1 MKRRHLSKPTN
12 AIRAIAGACLAAAFA
27 AAPDASAAPAAT
39 VAASLSQDGTAFT
52 AAFAN
57 HASETNSLFVVYDAS
72 DKGAGTNGWAH
83 VERLGTVTPETDS
96 WTYPAPAG
104 WGDSVKA
111 LRFVLSEV
119 PYDYDYS
126 TTYTAA
132 DQVPTGN
139 STIAQCLKID
149 NDENFTM
156 LGSHKV
162 YVKFS
167 LNKIPTA
174 HNQAIFLARTS
185 SSPNTPYYGLFWMY
199 NLNSKKCF
207 RFDYN
212 SGNKASSK
220 VYDSADDII
229 EVTADSSTGMTI
241 SVNGS
246 IAETIARPS
255 TAFSDQTSGP
265 LLLFAGKSDAAS
277 NPSCAKIYACQVR
290 SQSDK
295 LLLDLVP
302 MVKGGKAGMFDRVN
316 GKSYTASLETSAF
329 RELDAGERIE
339 SENPFF
345 ASALYAVAAEGPTV
359 FTPASAT
366 TDATDYANPDGG
378 ILNGS
383 ATLTLSGD
391 NDWGGKFAVS
401 NGTLAAAFG
410 QGLAATD
417 ALLLAPAGTLRSG
430 TYGGYAGY
438 AGRATAPLGTGST
451 PGAVN
456 VASGG
461 YWAFAAPDGGSLE
474 LDAGGEG
481 APIAISSD
489 YRRFLFNGAAGAGTL
504 TVANPL
510 VSDDTPFKTL
520 VIRTGFGK
528 AELAGNVTG
537 ADAANPANGLT
548 IDCYDL
554 DTPSA
559 GCDGRTVFLGSG
571 NHFKTLQIR
580 SGTHGFGEGAAAT
593 LDGNLNLYGGTFF
606 ATNATVALSGAADY
620 ISGLVVTT
628 GAVDV
633 AGGSFTAGHCAVG
646 LEYTAGG
653 NVGAACQAALSID
666 GEFTL
671 DDKIS
676 SKSFGS
682 MTVSGSAA
690 SEAVTFGENARVRM
704 MNLNFYRRNI
714 YQNGG
719 AVVLAGNYGINDMGA
734 QGTARYWLNG
744 GTLTAACVKQAA
756 ASDKVSAP
764 VAWFVFAGGTL
775 VTPSN
780 VKTPFFQDFSGT
792 SAIQVQADKTSTF
805 QVDYD
810 TSVVYPL
817 VHVNGSWKYAAA
829 DWLTAPAFTKTGA
842 AALTLSGT
850 STYRCATDV
859 AEGTLALAGGDAPG
873 VLPATGVVRLTGG
886 TLDLG
891 GNAQTVK
898 GLAGTAG
905 AVVNGS
911 LAVTDGIYP
920 GGAGGVG
927 SFSCGAALDG
937 TLYVDVDAE
946 TGACDS
952 IAVPSGSSLD
962 LSSLDLVLPESIPSG
977 VERLQVVSGAAT
989 GAFRSVANLPS
1000 GWEIA
1005 VVPGGVRAR
1014 KVLAFVLTVR

>member
-126 TTYTAA
+126 LDFIRNADYKQRIVLSDFDLYMNYRVCVRMRTAGF
-132 DQVPTGN
+132 VTGN
-139 STIAQCLKID
+139 PCVFSNRDTGGNVAPY
-149 NDENFTM
+149 FT
-156 LGSHKV
+156 LFAIGGSK
-162 YVKFS
+162 
-167 LNKIPTA
+167 
-174 HNQAIFLARTS
+174 
-185 SSPNTPYYGLFWMY
+185 W
-199 NLNSKKCF
+199 

-212 SGNKASSK
+212 DKSGSQQGTVKTENCDYAIEASSAGLYVNETLVESK
-220 VYDSADDII
+220 TGTTTDIASKGRLEFFCGNTTASAMGNMNLRFNLYGAQVYDAP
-229 EVTADSSTGMTI
+229 AGGNLL
-241 SVNGS
+241 VN
-246 IAETIARPS
+246 
-255 TAFSDQTSGP
+255 
-265 LLLFAGKSDAAS
+265 
-277 NPSCAKIYACQVR
+277 
-290 SQSDK
+290 
-295 LLLDLVP
+295 LVP
-302 MVKGGKAGMFDRVN
+302 MVKDGVAGMYDTVRDKFYFSDIVLNGTAYPFPIVENTRV
-316 GKSYTASLETSAF
+316 ESA
-329 RELDAGERIE
+329 
-339 SENPFF
+339 NPFF
-345 ASALYAVAAEGPTV
+345 ASTLVAVAEEGPTV
-359 FTPASAT
+359 FSPASST

-456 VASGG
+456 VASDG

-1005 VVPGGVRAR
+1005 VVPSGVRAR

>member
-83 VERLGTVTPETDS
+83 VERLGTVTPETDF

-104 WGDSVKA
+104 WGDTVKA

-126 TTYTAA
+126 LDFIRNADYKQRIVLSDFDLYMNYRVCVQMRTAGY
-132 DQVPTGN
+132 VTGHPCVFSN
-139 STIAQCLKID
+139 RDTGGNVAPS
-149 NDENFTM
+149 FT
-156 LGSHKV
+156 LFAIGGSK
-162 YVKFS
+162 
-167 LNKIPTA
+167 
-174 HNQAIFLARTS
+174 
-185 SSPNTPYYGLFWMY
+185 W
-199 NLNSKKCF
+199 

-212 SGNKASSK
+212 DKSGSPEGTVTIKDCDYAIEASSAGLYVNGTLVESK
-220 VYDSADDII
+220 TGTTTDIASKGRLEFFCGNTTASAMGNMNLRFNLYGAQVYDAP
-229 EVTADSSTGMTI
+229 AGGNLL
-241 SVNGS
+241 VN
-246 IAETIARPS
+246 
-255 TAFSDQTSGP
+255 
-265 LLLFAGKSDAAS
+265 
-277 NPSCAKIYACQVR
+277 
-290 SQSDK
+290 
-295 LLLDLVP
+295 LVP
-302 MVKGGKAGMFDRVN
+302 MVKDGVAGMYDTVRDKFYFSDIVINGTAYPFPIVENTRV
-316 GKSYTASLETSAF
+316 ESA
-329 RELDAGERIE
+329 
-339 SENPFF
+339 NPFF
-345 ASALYAVAAEGPTV
+345 ASALVAVAEEGPTV
-359 FTPASAT
+359 FSPASST
-366 TDATDYANPDGG
+366 TDVTDYANPDGG

-520 VIRTGFGK
+520 IIRTGFGK

-559 GCDGRTVFLGSG
+559 GCDGRTVFLGSR

-920 GGAGGVG
+920 GGAGAVG

>member
-126 TTYTAA
+126 LDFIRNA
-132 DQVPTGN
+132 DYKQRIVLSDFDLYMNYRVCVRMRTVSFLDGHPAVFSNRDTGGN
-139 STIAQCLKID
+139 VAPS
-149 NDENFTM
+149 FT
-156 LGSHKV
+156 LFAIRGSK
-162 YVKFS
+162 
-167 LNKIPTA
+167 
-174 HNQAIFLARTS
+174 
-185 SSPNTPYYGLFWMY
+185 W
-199 NLNSKKCF
+199 

-212 SGNKASSK
+212 DKSGSEQGTVKTENCDYAIEASSAGLYVNGTLVESK
-220 VYDSADDII
+220 TGTTTDIASKGRLEFFCGNTTASTMGNMNLRFNLYGAQVYDAP
-229 EVTADSSTGMTI
+229 AGGNLL
-241 SVNGS
+241 VN
-246 IAETIARPS
+246 
-255 TAFSDQTSGP
+255 
-265 LLLFAGKSDAAS
+265 
-277 NPSCAKIYACQVR
+277 
-290 SQSDK
+290 
-295 LLLDLVP
+295 LVP
-302 MVKGGKAGMFDRVN
+302 MVKDGVAGMYDTVRDKFYFSDIVINDTAYPFPIVENTRV
-316 GKSYTASLETSAF
+316 ESA
-329 RELDAGERIE
+329 
-339 SENPFF
+339 NPFF
-345 ASALYAVAAEGPTV
+345 ASALVAVAEEGPTV
-359 FTPASAT
+359 FSPASST

-456 VASGG
+456 VALGG

-510 VSDDTPFKTL
+510 VSDGTPFNTL

-593 LDGNLNLYGGTFF
+593 LDGNLNLIRRH
-606 ATNATVALSGAADY
+606 VLRD
-620 ISGLVVTT
+620 
-628 GAVDV
+628 
-633 AGGSFTAGHCAVG
+633 
-646 LEYTAGG
+646 ER
-653 NVGAACQAALSID
+653 D
-666 GEFTL
+666 GRAF
-671 DDKIS
+671 
-676 SKSFGS
+676 
-682 MTVSGSAA
+682 
-690 SEAVTFGENARVRM
+690 
-704 MNLNFYRRNI
+704 RR
-714 YQNGG
+714 GR
-719 AVVLAGNYGINDMGA
+719 LHF
-734 QGTARYWLNG
+734 R
-744 GTLTAACVKQAA
+744 
-756 ASDKVSAP
+756 P
-764 VAWFVFAGGTL
+764 
-775 VTPSN
+775 
-780 VKTPFFQDFSGT
+780 
-792 SAIQVQADKTSTF
+792 
-805 QVDYD
+805 
-810 TSVVYPL
+810 
-817 VHVNGSWKYAAA
+817 
-829 DWLTAPAFTKTGA
+829 
-842 AALTLSGT
+842 
-850 STYRCATDV
+850 
-859 AEGTLALAGGDAPG
+859 GGDDRRG
-873 VLPATGVVRLTGG
+873 GRRRRVLHRRALRRRSRIHRRR
-886 TLDLG
+886 
-891 GNAQTVK
+891 QCRR
-898 GLAGTAG
+898 GL
-905 AVVNGS
+905 
-911 LAVTDGIYP
+911 P
-920 GGAGGVG
+920 GGA
-927 SFSCGAALDG
+927 LDRRRIHPG
-937 TLYVDVDAE
+937 
-946 TGACDS
+946 
-952 IAVPSGSSLD
+952 
-962 LSSLDLVLPESIPSG
+962 
-977 VERLQVVSGAAT
+977 RQNQLQVVRFDDRERQRR
-989 GAFRSVANLPS
+989 FRSGHVRRKRQGPDDEPQFLPPQHLPERRRRRAGRQLRHQRHGRAGNGTLLAERRHS
-1000 GWEIA
+1000 DR
-1005 VVPGGVRAR
+1005 GVRQAGRGFGQSLRSCRLVRLRRRHAR
-1014 KVLAFVLTVR
+1014 HAFQRQDAVLPGLFRNVGDPGAG

>member
-27 AAPDASAAPAAT
+27 AAPDASATPAAT

-52 AAFAN
+52 AVFAN

-104 WGDSVKA
+104 WGNSVKA

-126 TTYTAA
+126 LDFIRNADYKQRIVLFDFDLYMNYRVCVQMRTAGY
-132 DQVPTGN
+132 VTGHPCVFSN
-139 STIAQCLKID
+139 RDTGD
-149 NDENFTM
+149 N
-156 LGSHKV
+156 V
-162 YVKFS
+162 
-167 LNKIPTA
+167 
-174 HNQAIFLARTS
+174 
-185 SSPNTPYYGLFWMY
+185 TPYFTLFAMDG
-199 NLNSKKCF
+199 SKW

-212 SGNKASSK
+212 DKSGSKEGTVTIKDCDYAIEASSAGLYVNGASIESK
-220 VYDSADDII
+220 TGTTTDIASKGRLEFFCGNITASSMKNMNLRFNLYGAQVYDAP
-229 EVTADSSTGMTI
+229 AGGNLL
-241 SVNGS
+241 VN
-246 IAETIARPS
+246 
-255 TAFSDQTSGP
+255 
-265 LLLFAGKSDAAS
+265 
-277 NPSCAKIYACQVR
+277 
-290 SQSDK
+290 
-295 LLLDLVP
+295 LVP
-302 MVKGGKAGMFDRVN
+302 MVKDGVAGMYDTVRDKFYFSDIVLNGTAYPFPIVENTRV
-316 GKSYTASLETSAF
+316 ESA
-329 RELDAGERIE
+329 
-339 SENPFF
+339 NPFF
-345 ASALYAVAAEGPTV
+345 ASALVAVAEEGPTV
-359 FTPASAT
+359 FSPASST

-481 APIAISSD
+481 APIAISSN

-510 VSDDTPFKTL
+510 VSDGTPFNTL

-911 LAVTDGIYP
+911 LAVTDGISP
-920 GGAGGVG
+920 GGAGAVG

>member
-126 TTYTAA
+126 LDFIRNADYKQRIVLSDFDLYMNYRVCVQMRTAGFVDGNPCVFSNRDTT
-132 DQVPTGN
+132 DGN
-139 STIAQCLKID
+139 
-149 NDENFTM
+149 E
-156 LGSHKV
+156 
-162 YVKFS
+162 
-167 LNKIPTA
+167 
-174 HNQAIFLARTS
+174 
-185 SSPNTPYYGLFWMY
+185 TPYFTLFAIRG
-199 NLNSKKCF
+199 SKW

-212 SGNKASSK
+212 DKSGSQEGTVTIKDYDYAIEASSAGLYVNGTLVESK
-220 VYDSADDII
+220 TGTTTDIASDGRLEFFCGNTTASAMRNMNLRFNLYGAQVYDAP
-229 EVTADSSTGMTI
+229 AGGNLL
-241 SVNGS
+241 VN
-246 IAETIARPS
+246 
-255 TAFSDQTSGP
+255 
-265 LLLFAGKSDAAS
+265 
-277 NPSCAKIYACQVR
+277 
-290 SQSDK
+290 
-295 LLLDLVP
+295 LVP
-302 MVKGGKAGMFDRVN
+302 MVKDGVAGMYDTVRDKFYFSDIVINGTAYPFPIVENTRV
-316 GKSYTASLETSAF
+316 ESA
-329 RELDAGERIE
+329 
-339 SENPFF
+339 NPFF
-345 ASALYAVAAEGPTV
+345 ASALVAVAEEGPTV
-359 FTPASAT
+359 FSPASST

-410 QGLAATD
+410 QGLASTD

-456 VASGG
+456 VASNG

-1005 VVPGGVRAR
+1005 VVPSGVRAR